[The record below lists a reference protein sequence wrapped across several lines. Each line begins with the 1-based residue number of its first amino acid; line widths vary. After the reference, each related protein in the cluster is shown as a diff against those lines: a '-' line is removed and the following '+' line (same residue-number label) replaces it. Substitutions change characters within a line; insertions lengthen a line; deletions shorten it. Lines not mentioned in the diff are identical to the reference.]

1 MFLYRLWCKLLAP
14 SNFILPFLIAAI
26 FFSCANEKD
35 EQGEFT
41 VDVLN
46 GMTPVKDQGKSS
58 LCWAYAMLAT
68 IESEHIMQGDSVN
81 LSVAYVARMMLM
93 QQAERYYLTQGQDTI
108 SLRGIAPMLIDMIE
122 EYGIMPYESYRSD
135 CNFNVVC
142 RKVAAACNGMIQ
154 KQKGLLPLH
163 ENNEDLLDDIVN
175 PLPKN
180 VYMFGVEYTPVEFAH
195 SVCLKDEYVALTS
208 FTHKLFYENIVLDLP
223 DNKNGYKF
231 YNVPID
237 TLVSRVEKA
246 LRSGHCVCW
255 EGDIT
260 EQGFSFERG
269 TAELENSVEVT
280 QETRQ
285 RAFENF
291 STTDDH
297 CMEIVGL
304 AHDKLGAK
312 YFICKNSWGKDNP
325 YKGLMF
331 MSLDYFRLKTVL
343 VVLRK
348 L

>member
-1 MFLYRLWCKLLAP
+1 MKGVILSLVVAALLC
-14 SNFILPFLIAAI
+14 
-26 FFSCANEKD
+26 SCGNDKKGNNGKD
-35 EQGEFT
+35 SDDVFT
-41 VDVLN
+41 VDVMN

-58 LCWAYAMLAT
+58 MCWAYAMLAT

-81 LSVAYVARMMLM
+81 LSVAYVARMLLL
-93 QQAERYYLTQGQDTI
+93 QEAERYYLTQGQDSI
-108 SLRGIAPMLIDMIE
+108 SLRGVAPMLLDLLE
-122 EYGIMPYESYRSD
+122 EYGVMPYESYHSD

-142 RKVAAACNGMIQ
+142 RKVAGVCDGMIQ
-154 KQKGLLPLH
+154 RRKGLASLR
-163 ENNEDLLDDIVN
+163 ENNVDLLDDIIN

-180 VYMFGVEYTPVEFAH
+180 VYMFGVTYTPLEFAH

-208 FTHKLFYENIVLDLP
+208 FSHKSFYENIVLDLP

-237 TLVSRVEKA
+237 TLVERVECA
-246 LRSGHCVCW
+246 VRSGHCVCW

-269 TAELENSVEVT
+269 TAKLESSVEVT

-304 AHDKLGAK
+304 AHDSNDNT
-312 YFICKNSWGKDNP
+312 YFICKNSWGTNNP
-325 YKGLMF
+325 YKGLMY
-331 MSLDYFRLKTVL
+331 MSEDYFKLKTVL
-343 VVLRK
+343 VILPK
-348 L
+348 